1 MSLLVFLFGKIIYNY
16 ELRKVSRQVSQV
28 CVMKKNILVLFM
40 LLAIFSGLA
49 PETVLADSTDSSA
62 DSEFNQKIDSLLDQK
77 GYSGT
82 LLVVKNGKPIYQTSR
97 GFANY
102 ANGIDNDKNTTYEI
116 DSVQKSMTAAMIM
129 KQVQDGKLKLSD
141 KLAKFYPQIPG
152 SKKITIRQML
162 DMTSGLIL
170 KGDIGPSRILSD
182 EDIIHEDITNIKF
195 SNFLHGKWDYQAI
208 NFNLLSGILEKLTGE
223 SYRQLFTDTFI
234 KKLDLDNTIFAY
246 DNDPNILKATGYNNI
261 DPLSSRLDYK
271 NAFYTRKWF
280 EFDELGTGQIYMS
293 ANDLYKVEKYIMT
306 GSYLSK
312 KSRKELFKPG
322 SGSTYGG
329 GLYHRPNDNFANGW
343 GYGFQTVMH
352 ISHNGKNAVI
362 VLENYSRLAADIKP
376 AAKTI
381 YQMVNEK

>member
-1 MSLLVFLFGKIIYNY
+1 
-16 ELRKVSRQVSQV
+16 
-28 CVMKKNILVLFM
+28 M
-40 LLAIFSGLA
+40 LLAIALGAF
-49 PETVLADSTDSSA
+49 PETVLAESTYSTA

-102 ANGIDNDKNTTYEI
+102 ADGVDNDKDTAYEI

-182 EDIIHEDITNIKF
+182 EDIIHEDIANIKF

-208 NFNLLSGILEKLTGE
+208 NFNLLSGILEKLTG
-223 SYRQLFTDTFI
+223 
-234 KKLDLDNTIFAY
+234 
-246 DNDPNILKATGYNNI
+246 
-261 DPLSSRLDYK
+261 
-271 NAFYTRKWF
+271 
-280 EFDELGTGQIYMS
+280 
-293 ANDLYKVEKYIMT
+293 
-306 GSYLSK
+306 
-312 KSRKELFKPG
+312 
-322 SGSTYGG
+322 
-329 GLYHRPNDNFANGW
+329 
-343 GYGFQTVMH
+343 
-352 ISHNGKNAVI
+352 
-362 VLENYSRLAADIKP
+362 
-376 AAKTI
+376 
-381 YQMVNEK
+381 